1 MLRTSP
7 MTVGLISDTHG
18 LIRDAALEAL
28 TGVDLILHAGDVGSS
43 KVLRALEEVAP
54 VRAVRGN
61 ADADGWGQCL
71 AETIVEEA
79 SGRYLYVLHDIDLL
93 ILDPAEGGFS
103 AVVYGHSHHPTADWN
118 AGVLYINPGSAGPC
132 CDKRP
137 VTVAL
142 LEISDAGMTHRFV
155 KLE

>member
-1 MLRTSP
+1 MLSTSP
-7 MTVGLISDTHG
+7 TTVGLISDTHG
-18 LIRDAALEAL
+18 LIRISALEAL
-28 TGVDLILHAGDVGSS
+28 AGVDLILHAGDVGSRE
-43 KVLRALEEVAP
+43 VFQALEDAAP

-71 AETIVEEA
+71 AESLTEEVC
-79 SGRYLYVLHDIDLL
+79 GRYLHVLHDIDQLTA
-93 ILDPAEGGFS
+93 DPAKKGFS

-132 CDKRP
+132 NFDQP

-142 LEISDAGMTHRFV
+142 LEISEDCPTYRFV
-155 KLE
+155 HLE

>member
-1 MLRTSP
+1 

-18 LIRDAALEAL
+18 LIRNSALEAL
-28 TGVDLILHAGDVGSS
+28 TGVDQILHAGDVGSGD
-43 KVLRALEEVAP
+43 VLRALEEVAP

-71 AETIVEEA
+71 ADSIVEEA
-79 SGRYLYVLHDIDLL
+79 CGRYFYVLHDIDLL
-93 ILDPAEGGFS
+93 MLDPAEMGYS
-103 AVVYGHSHHPTADWN
+103 VVVYGHNHHPTADWN

-137 VTVAL
+137 VTVAII
-142 LEISDAGMTHRFV
+142 EISEDSMTYRFV
-155 KLE
+155 HLM